1 MSEVKAKGIFQSVSF
16 DGSTVHY
23 RRMLRT
29 ASIPLASVASV
40 EHSPTGSALTV
51 VDSGGTRYRVA
62 VWSGG
67 RKVRDAIETAKRGS
81 GVQQ

>member
-29 ASIPLASVASV
+29 AAIPLSSVASV
-40 EHSPTGSALTV
+40 EYSATGSAVTV
-51 VDSGGTRYRVA
+51 VDNGGTRYRLA
-62 VWSGG
+62 VFTGG
-67 RKVRDAIETAKRGS
+67 RKVRDAIEAAKRNGFLP
-81 GVQQ
+81 